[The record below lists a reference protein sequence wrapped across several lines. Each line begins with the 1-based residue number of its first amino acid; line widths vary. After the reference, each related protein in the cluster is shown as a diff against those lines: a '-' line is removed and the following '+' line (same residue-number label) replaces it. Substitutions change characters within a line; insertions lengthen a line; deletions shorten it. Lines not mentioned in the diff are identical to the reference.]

1 MNFLS
6 LLQNKDYIS
15 LVKQQISKIFVH
27 EGRKYKHEPTEV
39 SIIIHITK
47 NGEMQIMSYSNTEN
61 KVLRI
66 IPDKEIET
74 IILK

>member
-1 MNFLS
+1 
-6 LLQNKDYIS
+6 
-15 LVKQQISKIFVH
+15 
-27 EGRKYKHEPTEV
+27 
-39 SIIIHITK
+39 
-47 NGEMQIMSYSNTEN
+47 MQIMSYSNTEN